1 MREKVFKAWAFRPE
15 SPLASPYPN
24 IGSTTTTGEQTMLVR
39 EINAF
44 AYKSGLDAQ
53 FAGRG
58 AKVVVVLPK
67 DGKKFYVARRGG
79 VTENREDAF
88 VYDYDRDRVADQC
101 EAVFNQTGNK
111 PEVVE
116 A

>member
-1 MREKVFKAWAFRPE
+1 
-15 SPLASPYPN
+15 
-24 IGSTTTTGEQTMLVR
+24 MLVR

-67 DGKKFYVARRGG
+67 DGKKFYVASHGG
-79 VTENREDAF
+79 TTPNREDAF
-88 VYDYDRDRVADQC
+88 VYDYDRHRVADQC

>member
-1 MREKVFKAWAFRPE
+1 M
-15 SPLASPYPN
+15 N
-24 IGSTTTTGEQTMLVR
+24 VR

-44 AYKSGLDAQ
+44 AYKYVLNTE

-67 DGKKFYVARRGG
+67 DGKKFYVASHGG
-79 VTENREDAF
+79 TTPNREDAF
-88 VYDYDRDRVADQC
+88 VYDYDRHRVADQC